1 MVPTSCRSGLLFPGS
16 PLNPGGGPRLS
27 AAADGVQHPVPEPGV
42 GVVVFLTHKK
52 EQAEAILDIEGVWRC
67 PKLPVLDRVL
77 NALHKPRR
85 DATGTMPFG
94 HPELIRVAAWLKGV
108 VRSHRSWPDIEGRC
122 DESGCRART
131 EESWAARPTC

>member
-16 PLNPGGGPRLS
+16 PFDPGCGYQPS
-27 AAADGVQHPVPEPGV
+27 APIDRVRHPVREPNI

-52 EQAEAILDIEGVWRC
+52 EPAEAILDVEGVWRC

-77 NALHKPRR
+77 NALHEPRR
-85 DATGTMPFG
+85 EAGGTMPFG

-108 VRSHRSWPDIEGRC
+108 AKVHCP
-122 DESGCRART
+122 
-131 EESWAARPTC
+131 

>member
-16 PLNPGGGPRLS
+16 PFGPDCGYQLS
-27 AAADGVQHPVPEPGV
+27 PTTDRVRHTVREPNI
-42 GVVVFLTHKK
+42 GVVVFLTHKR
-52 EQAEAILDIEGVWRC
+52 EQAEAILDVEGVWRC

-108 VRSHRSWPDIEGRC
+108 VRFHRPWPEIDGR
-122 DESGCRART
+122 S
-131 EESWAARPTC
+131 EEPGWRPGGPPGPRGDR